1 MLTLTWIKTEL
12 LIENWVCTSTKQTF
26 WCAEQYYTIPI
37 CWLSLSSWQ
46 FICVWLHMQEVTCSD
61 WSSQTLAWHSVLHS
75 DTVVRITEW
84 VSDLVNS
91 LHWHLKHSCD
101 WDQGIPLSVSA
112 SFVIKLPLHTHARTR
127 AHTCTHTQTHTH
139 TQIHSNAFMQHRMSQ
154 HQRDPAP
161 GSQIIQSSCGLIIE
175 TSGVDSIFFTA
186 VPHHR
191 TATRD
196 ACLCIP
202 KTSHA
207 DVLS

>member
-1 MLTLTWIKTEL
+1 MGGMPKL
-12 LIENWVCTSTKQTF
+12 CTSGLSHTQT
-26 WCAEQYYTIPI
+26 
-37 CWLSLSSWQ
+37 
-46 FICVWLHMQEVTCSD
+46 
-61 WSSQTLAWHSVLHS
+61 
-75 DTVVRITEW
+75 
-84 VSDLVNS
+84 
-91 LHWHLKHSCD
+91 
-101 WDQGIPLSVSA
+101 
-112 SFVIKLPLHTHARTR
+112 HTHAHTDTHTQTHTHTHTHTCTIIYTTHRERDSTR
-127 AHTCTHTQTHTH
+127 AHPKAHTHTHTH